1 MCVHSLPR
9 PCTDLTVPSSSPVQL
24 GHVSITSG
32 SEADPSSSTA
42 SESIQTVRGT
52 LTLVPV
58 TVTSGPV
65 TFPVTVIGACPP
77 SAGQTVTVI
86 GACPPSVGQTVTVSN
101 DISATSTGKANSK

>member
-9 PCTDLTVPSSSPVQL
+9 PCTDLTVPSPSSSPVQL

-77 SAGQTVTVI
+77 SAGQTVTV
-86 GACPPSVGQTVTVSN
+86 SN
-101 DISATSTGKANSK
+101 AISATDTGKVNSKLS